1 MNIKLNNFEYLKID
15 EKISFLLIV
24 LLPISLTSGSLIP
37 DLIVTICS
45 LIFIY
50 KIFKNINFREFLF
63 SSYKKEILLF
73 FIFYAIIIITLT
85 NSTVYTNSFLPS
97 FFYFR
102 FFLFILIALYIFHI
116 YPKIVFIL
124 AMSIIFIFVAL
135 FIDSFI
141 QFKFKKNIFFQDLQ
155 NYTDLSFITSFF
167 GNEKKLGSFIIRLLP
182 VLISLIYFINNKF
195 FNDYFIK
202 ELIVLISFSLIVLSS
217 ERMAIFNFGIFIF
230 FYFFTFKNKNKI
242 IFIILLSITT
252 TSLYISFP
260 NHFIKIYKTTINQI
274 YEKESTVEIPSLLTR
289 YKYSDKPL
297 YYSRNHQN
305 MLITSYNIFKE
316 NIFFGSG
323 IKTFRVECKKE
334 KYEIEQRCSTH
345 PHNTYL
351 QLLSETGIFTFIFI
365 SLIFLFLLFENL
377 KILFKK
383 NILSFEKSILMSNTS
398 ILIPLFP
405 FVPSGS
411 FYNNWISITLCFA
424 FLINIYI
431 KKIYT

>member
-15 EKISFLLIV
+15 EKVSFLLII
-24 LLPISLTSGSLIP
+24 LLPISLTSGSLVP
-37 DLIVTICS
+37 DLIVTTCS
-45 LIFIY
+45 LIFFY
-50 KIFKNINFREFLF
+50 KIFYNIKFREFLF
-63 SSYKKEILLF
+63 SNYIKEVLLF
-73 FIFYAIIIITLT
+73 IIFYSIIILTLI
-85 NSTVYTNSFLPS
+85 NSNIYKNSFLAS

-116 YPKIVFIL
+116 YPKIIL
-124 AMSIIFIFVAL
+124 ILTMSIIFIFIAL

-141 QFKFKKNIFFQDLQ
+141 QFYFKKNIFSQELQKYYDLG
-155 NYTDLSFITSFF
+155 YITSFF
-167 GNEKKLGSFIIRLLP
+167 GSEKKLGSFIIRLLP
-182 VLISLIYFINNKF
+182 VLISLIYFTNNKF
-195 FNDYFIK
+195 FNGYFIK
-202 ELIVLISFSLIVLSS
+202 EWIILISFFLIVLSS
-217 ERMAIFNFGIFIF
+217 ERMAFFNFGIFIF

-242 IFIILLSITT
+242 IFIMLLSIIT
-252 TSLYISFP
+252 TSFYISFP
-260 NHFIKIYKTTINQI
+260 KHINKIYKSTIDQI
-274 YEKESTVEIPSLLTR
+274 YEKKDTIEIPSLLIR
-289 YKYSDKPL
+289 DKYLDKPL

-305 MLITSYNIFKE
+305 MMITSYKIFKE

-323 IKTFRVECKKE
+323 IRTYREECKKE
-334 KYEIEQRCSTH
+334 KYKLEQRCSTH

-383 NILSFEKSILMSNTS
+383 NINSFEKSILMSNAS

-405 FVPSGS
+405 MVPSGS
-411 FYNNWISITLCFA
+411 FYNNWISITLCFS